1 MSNIDMILLSVM
13 AILMLL
19 CVVVSMWMVAP
30 YMREKKEEEEES
42 NQVKGKTQFISPVDV
57 QEVYKESEEVGDF
70 INKLE

>member
-19 CVVVSMWMVAP
+19 CIVVSIMIVK
-30 YMREKKEEEEES
+30 EKKEEEKEVPI
-42 NQVKGKTQFISPVDV
+42 QVKGKTQFISPVDV